1 MTKLILIHEN
11 RLNKLVDK
19 LVGKLVDKHIN
30 LIETLNIYI
39 LLFSNITFMLSLLF
53 NLSLVTREIERVLTK
68 T

>member
-11 RLNKLVDK
+11 RLNK

-39 LLFSNITFMLSLLF
+39 LLFSNITFMLFLLF